1 MIYNMKK
8 VTKWILAL
16 VLLPAFLVACEQKDN
31 KAVKKEPKC
40 DDDLVGL
47 NVAVFSGTCYDI
59 DLTQRGD
66 ITLFRF
72 NSLPDCLEALASG
85 KVDAYMDDESS
96 FSPSELKRRKLHAA
110 YYGNDYDDVAFGF
123 RKGDKLCDEF
133 NEFFQELTDVGLFDE
148 IKKRWLE
155 TDEPEIVEMPDI
167 PTYTTGEPIRVGTLQ
182 LLAPFNFLVGNRW
195 HGFEAELLY
204 RFAAYLKRPI
214 DIKAYECSAGPAAL
228 QANQIDIF
236 GGSLSV
242 TEERKLVMSF
252 GATYYQCHP
261 IILVRDDESQ
271 AGESSEDLSFID
283 SIKDSFYRN
292 FIFEDRYNFLL
303 EGLWETIV
311 ISFFSLIVGTILA
324 ALLCWMRMSKRRI
337 LRSLA
342 VCYIDT
348 MRGVPQL
355 VILMIMFYVVLA
367 ETGFTATAVAVISFS
382 IVFAAYV
389 CEMFR
394 SSIMAL
400 GKGQVEAGIALGF
413 TPMQTFFY
421 IIAPQAIRNVMP
433 VYKGEAV
440 SLFKSTSIVGYIAI
454 VDLTKASDLVRSR
467 TFDAFFPLI
476 VIAIIYF
483 VLAWLLGRFLDRLVK
498 VKKHKT
504 A

>member
-72 NSLPDCLEALASG
+72 NSLPDCLEALSSG

-167 PTYTTGEPIRVGTLQ
+167 PTYTTGDPIRVGTMQ

-337 LRSLA
+337 LR
-342 VCYIDT
+342 
-348 MRGVPQL
+348 
-355 VILMIMFYVVLA
+355 
-367 ETGFTATAVAVISFS
+367 
-382 IVFAAYV
+382 VFAAYV

-394 SSIMAL
+394 SSILAL

-483 VLAWLLGRFLDRLVK
+483 VLAWLLGKFLDRLVK

>member
-1 MIYNMKK
+1 MKNLN
-8 VTKWILAL
+8 KWLLAL
-16 VLLPAFLVACEQKDN
+16 VLLPAFLVSCEQKDN
-31 KAVKKEPKC
+31 QVAKKEPKC

-59 DLTQRGD
+59 DLTKRGD

-72 NSLPDCLEALASG
+72 NSLPDCLEALSSG

-110 YYGNDYDDVAFGF
+110 YYGNDYDDVAFAF

-133 NEFFQELTDVGLFDE
+133 DAFFQELKDVGLFDE
-148 IKKRWLE
+148 IHKRWLE
-155 TDEPEIVEMPDI
+155 TDEPETVEMPDI
-167 PTYTTGEPIRVGTLQ
+167 PIYTAGVPIRVGTMQ
-182 LLAPFNFLVGNRW
+182 LLAPFCFPVGDLW

-214 DIKAYECSAGPAAL
+214 DIKAYECSAGPAAI

-242 TEERKLVMSF
+242 TEERKQVMSF
-252 GATYYQCHP
+252 GAPYYQCHP
-261 IILVRDDESQ
+261 IILVRDADAQ
-271 AGESSEDLSFID
+271 AGLGSDELSFID

-292 FIFEDRYNFLL
+292 FIFEDRYQFILD
-303 EGLWETIV
+303 GLWETIV
-311 ISFFSLIVGTILA
+311 ISFFSLILGTIMA
-324 ALLCWMRMSKRRI
+324 ALLCWMRMSKKRL

-382 IVFAAYV
+382 MVFAAYV

-394 SSIMAL
+394 SSILAL

-421 IIAPQAIRNVMP
+421 I
-433 VYKGEAV
+433 
-440 SLFKSTSIVGYIAI
+440 IAI

-483 VLAWLLGRFLDRLVK
+483 VLAWLLGKFLDRLVK